1 MKTGVF
7 VVLLGIAA
15 VFSLPA
21 QTAELI
27 EAIGNESEISVGS
40 AAYIAAASS
49 SLVAPDASPRQA
61 LEALSDRGYSAGGY
75 TEDDSVRLDHFA
87 YMLMVAHEM
96 SGGLMYG
103 LFPGPRYAFREFEF
117 ERVLRG
123 GGDPDDTLSGTR
135 ALRLTGRVLSIVEAR
150 G

>member
-7 VVLLGIAA
+7 VLLLGIAA

-21 QTAELI
+21 QTAEII
-27 EAIGNESEISVGS
+27 ETIGNESEISVGS

-49 SLVAPDASPRQA
+49 NLIEPDASPRQA
-61 LEALSDRGYSAGGY
+61 LDALADRGYRAGGDA
-75 TEDDSVRLDHFA
+75 EDESVRLDRFA
-87 YMLMVAHEM
+87 YMLMVAHDLP
-96 SGGLMYG
+96 GGVMYS

-117 ERVLRG
+117 ERILRG
-123 GGDPDDTLSGTR
+123 GGNPGDPLSGTR